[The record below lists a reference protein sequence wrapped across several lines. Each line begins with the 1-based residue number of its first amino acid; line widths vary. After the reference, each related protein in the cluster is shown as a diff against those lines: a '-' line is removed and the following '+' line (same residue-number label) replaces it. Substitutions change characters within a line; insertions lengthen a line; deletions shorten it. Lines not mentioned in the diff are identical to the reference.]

1 MANEITKAKWMTGS
15 YQYQLNLGAK
25 VEDPKGVITPLTL
38 TPAKNVSVKIDNT
51 EYALTLQGVKFSRK
65 IYEPGLIEAEVAIS
79 PVMEVENVEELLNM
93 RTARLDLLNTAT
105 DATENVPVEV
115 LPSSTIDPPASRANN
130 AASFVTRTSSAFSST
145 TSASTSFG
153 ISCR

>member
-79 PVMEVENVEELLNM
+79 PMMEVEPTTM
-93 RTARLDLLNTAT
+93 
-105 DATENVPVEV
+105 PVAWSMKKYFPMV
-115 LPSSTIDPPASRANN
+115 APGWMSTPVSR
-130 AASFVTRTSSAFSST
+130 
-145 TSASTSFG
+145 
-153 ISCR
+153 